1 MLQMSVT
8 LTEIEEKILNRGYG
22 IGNDVLYKLCEDFPL
37 EKICKNPDDT
47 ISEDK
52 IKSWIVTSDN
62 NKEYTMVNALAAQM
76 WLIGRSYAAQLER
89 RYYGVKIE
97 WTNSGNGLDT
107 YLDLLAK
114 ELWNNNYQK
123 FNQIINSLNE
133 KKYRFS
139 GSDDETDKD
148 ILATVITAVLNLN
161 RLLKK
166 ARFAVDFG
174 GEDIENIKKILI
186 QNMDKL
192 RKRNKE
198 DDAKNANKIKV
209 LLTKSDEDILKS
221 LKDNQ
226 WNMLSFSSKFLH
238 FHFPEVVFI
247 LDSITKGHLKSSY
260 SFTVNGKT
268 EHSNIEI
275 TKYNKNTV
283 KDYLT
288 AEKFSNII
296 KNLIDDESSIKEER
310 SISDEEYDYI
320 KHCVNEYILAEE
332 INNANPDIFKDKYI
346 PRLIDTYVLIAN
358 SDFSDNPEL
367 LD

>member
-1 MLQMSVT
+1 MSVK
-8 LTEIEEKILNRGYG
+8 LTEIEEKILSRG
-22 IGNDVLYKLCEDFPL
+22 ISVGNEVLYTLCKDYPL
-37 EKICKNPDDT
+37 LKEKDMN
-47 ISEDK
+47 E
-52 IKSWIVTSDN
+52 
-62 NKEYTMVNALAAQM
+62 ERRLQGLAAEL
-76 WLIGRSYAAQLER
+76 WLIGRSYAASPER
-89 RYYGVKIE
+89 RNYGVKIE

-107 YLDLLAK
+107 YFDLLAEK
-114 ELWNNNYQK
+114 LSDNYYEELNK
-123 FNQIINSLNE
+123 IVVLLNK
-133 KKYRFS
+133 KKYQFPE
-139 GSDDETDKD
+139 GDDETDKD
-148 ILATVITAVLNLN
+148 VLVDVITAVLNFN

-192 RKRNKE
+192 RRRNKE
-198 DDAKNANKIKV
+198 NDAKNANKIEV

-275 TKYNKNTV
+275 TKYDKNTV

-288 AEKFSNII
+288 AEKFSYII
-296 KNLIDDESSIKEER
+296 NNLIDDESSIKEDR

-320 KHCVNEYILAEE
+320 KHCVNEYILAKE
-332 INNANPDIFKDKYI
+332 INNANPDIFKGKYI

-358 SDFSDNPEL
+358 SDFSADQEL

>member
-1 MLQMSVT
+1 MSVK
-8 LTEIEEKILNRGYG
+8 LTEIEETILNRGYG
-22 IGNDVLYKLCEDFPL
+22 FGNNVLYKLCEDFPL

-123 FNQIINSLNE
+123 FSQILYSLNE

-139 GSDDETDKD
+139 GNEDETDKD

-161 RLLKK
+161 RMLKK

-174 GEDIENIKKILI
+174 GDDLDNIKNILEQNQKKLIDSKKDEDRKNVVKIDDLLNKSENI
-186 QNMDKL
+186 
-192 RKRNKE
+192 
-198 DDAKNANKIKV
+198 V
-209 LLTKSDEDILKS
+209 SS
-221 LKDNQ
+221 LKEKQ

-247 LDSITKGHLKSSY
+247 MDSITKRNLKGSF

-275 TKYNKNTV
+275 TKYDKKTV
-283 KDYLT
+283 KNFFT
-288 AEKFSNII
+288 IEKFSDIEESLI
-296 KNLIDDESSIKEER
+296 KIDKCP
-310 SISDEEYDYI
+310 ISDAEYDYI
-320 KHCVNEYILAEE
+320 KHCVNEYILAKE
-332 INNANPDIFKDKYI
+332 INNANPDIFKGKYI

-358 SDFSDNPEL
+358 SDFSDNQEL